1 MILRLTVPLS
11 NVLVPRDLMR
21 KRLSMIDIAA
31 DTKELDDD
39 DAIEDGEHA
48 AEVDARRSEPA
59 VLVAE
64 ASQAAA
70 SGDDSLQVGCFRQ
83 QA

>member
-39 DAIEDGEHA
+39 DAFEDGEHA
-48 AEVDARRSEPA
+48 AEVDARRSESA
-59 VLVAE
+59 VLVVE
-64 ASQAAA
+64 ASQAAG
-70 SGDDSLQVGCFRQ
+70 SVDDSLQVGCFRQ